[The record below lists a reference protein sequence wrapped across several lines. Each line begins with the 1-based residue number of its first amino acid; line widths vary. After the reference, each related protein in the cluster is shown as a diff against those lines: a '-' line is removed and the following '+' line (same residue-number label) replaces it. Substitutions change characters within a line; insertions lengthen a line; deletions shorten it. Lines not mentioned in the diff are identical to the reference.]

1 MRLRKLKMAL
11 IGAFLV
17 MAWPLVSF
25 AHVHMERT
33 APADGAMLSASP
45 QNVEVWFSGKVAAE
59 WSQIKVIDASGI
71 RVDTGELSN
80 GDDPKHL
87 SVGLKPLRAGDY
99 DVKLNVIS
107 GDGHRVK
114 GSFTFSV
121 K

>member
-1 MRLRKLKMAL
+1 MRLRKLKTVLMA
-11 IGAFLV
+11 AFLA

-25 AHVHMERT
+25 AHVHMDKS
-33 APADGAMLSASP
+33 APANGASLSAPP

-59 WSQIKVIDASGI
+59 WSKIEVTDADGK
-71 RVDTGELSN
+71 RVDTGEVSD
-80 GDDPKHL
+80 GGDPKHL
-87 SVGLKPLRAGDY
+87 SVGLKPLAPGSY

-114 GSFTFSV
+114 GLFSFSV